1 LTENFWEIIEEYRR
15 LGFDPLR
22 WIPTSSNEV
31 DNYILESALKEI
43 KRSNIKLVPNWFDA
57 FYYADGKI
65 PELTR
70 RVYSFDNLLDEKKEI
85 AIKQA
90 LSIFRLHTEI
100 GNDSTLLSEMLQTFL
115 KVFHSKV
122 TVKKINMP
130 LTTQQEAQFALF
142 DYVELHR
149 GNKVGYTIANNS
161 ATQITDATQS
171 PESEIHS
178 NIAFTVAMENLFL
191 LGCTSGFKL
200 FPIYDAPSEEM
211 LDNIRKNLDIF
222 ASKYN
227 LAMEDYSSLKTGKLF
242 FGATAIAN
250 TLKELPTRYEQVEE
264 GMQIIISN
272 KFGAMPSVSLYML
285 TEMDGSNISKFEQNN
300 ISLNVLSTAKSEA
313 IKNLSEPR
321 FSLGRI
327 ISNYCPDF
335 GMTFDKYTHIT
346 AVYPVAT
353 DGIFAI
359 GKLAQ
364 LTNSHIVINDLPLKN
379 EEVAKFATKE
389 FLVENATAS
398 LNGCHLIIATKDIS
412 NLIVADLQ
420 KHNFE
425 PTIIGFIAKKER
437 PSLRIEKD
445 LGQYVASE
453 SKLAR
458 LNSLT
463 RTEGALT
470 DSSNHK

>member
-1 LTENFWEIIEEYRR
+1 LTENFWDIIADYTR

-31 DNYILESALKEI
+31 DNYVLESSLKQI
-43 KRSNIKLVPNWFDA
+43 KRSNIKIVPNWFDA
-57 FYYADGKI
+57 FYHTDGKI

-70 RVYSFDNLLDEKKEI
+70 RVYSFDNPIVEKKEVE
-85 AIKQA
+85 IKRA

-100 GNDSTLLSEMLQTFL
+100 GDDSTLLSEALQRFL

-122 TVKKINMP
+122 TIKKITIP
-130 LTTQQEAQFALF
+130 LTTQREAQFALL
-142 DYVELHR
+142 DYIELHR
-149 GNKVGYTIANNS
+149 GNKVGYTVANNS
-161 ATQITDATQS
+161 ATQVTDSTQS

-178 NIAFTVAMENLFL
+178 NIAFTIAMENLLL

-211 LDNIRKNLDIF
+211 LDKIRKNLDAF
-222 ASKYN
+222 TSRYN

-250 TLKELPTRYEQVEE
+250 TLKELPTRYEQAEE
-264 GMQIIISN
+264 GMQIIVSN
-272 KFGAMPSVSLYML
+272 KFGTLPLLTLYML
-285 TEMDGSNISKFEQNN
+285 TEMDHDNISKFEQNN
-300 ISLNVLSTAKSEA
+300 ISLNSLSEA
-313 IKNLSEPR
+313 KNEVLRNLSEPH
-321 FSLGRI
+321 FSLGKI
-327 ISNYCPDF
+327 ISSYCPDF
-335 GMTFDKYTHIT
+335 GLSLDKYAHII
-346 AVYPVAT
+346 AVYPVAS
-353 DGIFAI
+353 DGIFAL
-359 GKLAQ
+359 GKIAQ

-398 LNGCHLIIATKDIS
+398 LNGCHLIIATKDVS
-412 NLIVADLQ
+412 NLILTDLQ

-425 PTIIGFIAKKER
+425 PKIIGFIAKKQS
-437 PSLRIEKD
+437 PFVTIEKD
-445 LGQYVASE
+445 INQYVASK
-453 SKLAR
+453 SKLAK

-463 RTEGALT
+463 RTEET
-470 DSSNHK
+470 EQSQ

>member
-1 LTENFWEIIEEYRR
+1 
-15 LGFDPLR
+15 
-22 WIPTSSNEV
+22 
-31 DNYILESALKEI
+31 
-43 KRSNIKLVPNWFDA
+43 
-57 FYYADGKI
+57 
-65 PELTR
+65 
-70 RVYSFDNLLDEKKEI
+70 
-85 AIKQA
+85 
-90 LSIFRLHTEI
+90 
-100 GNDSTLLSEMLQTFL
+100 ML
-115 KVFHSKV
+115 
-122 TVKKINMP
+122 
-130 LTTQQEAQFALF
+130 A
-142 DYVELHR
+142 
-149 GNKVGYTIANNS
+149 
-161 ATQITDATQS
+161 
-171 PESEIHS
+171 
-178 NIAFTVAMENLFL
+178 
-191 LGCTSGFKL
+191 
-200 FPIYDAPSEEM
+200 
-211 LDNIRKNLDIF
+211 
-222 ASKYN
+222 
-227 LAMEDYSSLKTGKLF
+227 
-242 FGATAIAN
+242 
-250 TLKELPTRYEQVEE
+250 
-264 GMQIIISN
+264 
-272 KFGAMPSVSLYML
+272 
-285 TEMDGSNISKFEQNN
+285 EMDGSNINKFEQNN
-300 ISLNVLSTAKSEA
+300 ISLNVLSTAKYDA
-313 IKNLSEPR
+313 MKNLSEPR

-425 PTIIGFIAKKER
+425 PAIIGSIAKKQR

-463 RTEGALT
+463 QSEGALT
-470 DSSNHK
+470 DSSNQK